1 MKTNEASIYDRPLN
15 TPAEWG
21 AKFNATERTYSSK
34 VDDFSMWIEKML
46 ESLPAGRKMNINSF
60 VLSNNQVKQKFIYAI
75 QRVSEMSKIEITING
90 RNPLDFVFF
99 KNEKIN

>member
-1 MKTNEASIYDRPLN
+1 MKNEASIYDRPLN

-21 AKFNATERTYSSK
+21 AKFNATEHTYSSK
-34 VDDFSMWIEKML
+34 DDRFSEHMENML
-46 ESLPAGRKMNINSF
+46 NSLPEKRKMNINSF
-60 VLSNNQVKQKFIYAI
+60 LLSNNQVKHKFIYAI

-90 RNPLDFVFF
+90 RDPNCFVFF